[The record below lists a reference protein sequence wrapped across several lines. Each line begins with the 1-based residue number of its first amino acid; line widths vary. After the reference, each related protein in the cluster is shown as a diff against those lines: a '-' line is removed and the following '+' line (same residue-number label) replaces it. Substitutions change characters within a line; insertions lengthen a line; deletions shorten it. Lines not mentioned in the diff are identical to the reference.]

1 MTINVAPKASI
12 PRLIDTAAHRRYR
25 DRAASGFGNVN
36 FLKKAASERLADRLE
51 IVRRRFPLVLDLGAH
66 HGEMTKTA
74 LASGKV
80 DRVICADPSF
90 GMACQSAKETPSLVV
105 DYDNM
110 NFRDEA
116 FDAVISAFSLHWV
129 NDLPGLLARIRRWL
143 KPDGLL
149 LLSMAGGVSFS
160 GLRSCLAEAESQ
172 TAGGLSPR
180 VLPMAD
186 IRDLGGLLGRAGFGL
201 PVADSDTLS
210 VTWADPLNMMRELRQ
225 MGESNALLG
234 RANHMTRRDTI
245 MQATALYKDR
255 FATEDQQI
263 SAEIEL
269 ITLTAWSPS
278 PDQQKPLKPGS
289 ADINLGDFLNANQ
302 DN

>member
-1 MTINVAPKASI
+1 MTVKI
-12 PRLIDTAAHRRYR
+12 PQLIDTIAHRRYR
-25 DRAASGFGNVN
+25 DRAASGFGAVN
-36 FLKKAASERLADRLE
+36 FLKQAAADRLADRLD
-51 IVRRRFPLVLDLGAH
+51 IVRRHFPLVLDIGSH
-66 HGEMTKTA
+66 HGEMAKAA

-80 DRVICADPSF
+80 DRVFCADPSS
-90 GMACQSAKETPSLVV
+90 GMASHTAGDMPSCVV
-105 DYDNM
+105 DYDNI
-110 NFRDEA
+110 NFCDGA
-116 FDAVISAFSLHWV
+116 FDAITSAFSMHWV
-129 NDLPGLLARIRRWL
+129 NDLPGMLSRMRRWL

-149 LLSMAGGVSFS
+149 LLSMAGGVSFG

-201 PVADSDTLS
+201 PVADSDTLTIS
-210 VTWADPLNMMRELRQ
+210 WSDPFHMMRELRQ

-234 RANHMTRRDTI
+234 RATHMTRRDT
-245 MQATALYKDR
+245 MMKAATLYKDR
-255 FATEDQQI
+255 FSAKDQRVT
-263 SAEIEL
+263 AEIEL
-269 ITLTAWSPS
+269 ITLTAWAPS

-289 ADINLGDFLNANQ
+289 ADVNLADFLNANQ

>member
-1 MTINVAPKASI
+1 MASNI
-12 PRLIDTAAHRRYR
+12 PQLIDAAAHRRYR
-25 DRAASGFGNVN
+25 NRAASGFGAVN
-36 FLKKAASERLADRLE
+36 FLKQAAADRLADRLE

-66 HGEMTKTA
+66 HGEMAKAA

-80 DRVICADPSF
+80 DRVICADPSL
-90 GMACQSAKETPSLVV
+90 GMVEHITKDTPSLVI
-105 DYDNM
+105 DYDNV
-110 NFRDEA
+110 NFREGS
-116 FDAVISAFSLHWV
+116 FDAITSAFSIHWV
-129 NDLPGLLARIRRWL
+129 NDLPGMLTRMRRWL

-149 LLSMAGGVSFS
+149 LLSMAGGVSFG

-210 VTWADPLNMMRELRQ
+210 VSWADPLQMMRELRQ

-234 RANHMTRRDTI
+234 RANHITRRDTI
-245 MQATALYKDR
+245 MQAATLYQDR
-255 FATEDQQI
+255 FSTDDQRVN
-263 SAEIEL
+263 ADIEL

-289 ADINLGDFLNANQ
+289 ADIHLGDFLNSDQ
-302 DN
+302 DNSQN

>member
-1 MTINVAPKASI
+1 MAKA
-12 PRLIDTAAHRRYR
+12 
-25 DRAASGFGNVN
+25 
-36 FLKKAASERLADRLE
+36 
-51 IVRRRFPLVLDLGAH
+51 
-66 HGEMTKTA
+66 A

-80 DRVICADPSF
+80 DRVICADPSL
-90 GMACQSAKETPSLVV
+90 GMVEHITKDTPSLVI
-105 DYDNM
+105 DYDNV
-110 NFRDEA
+110 NFREGS
-116 FDAVISAFSLHWV
+116 FDAITSAFSIHWV
-129 NDLPGLLARIRRWL
+129 NDLPGMLTRMRRWL

-149 LLSMAGGVSFS
+149 LLSMAGGVSFG

-210 VTWADPLNMMRELRQ
+210 VSWADPLQMMRELRQ

-234 RANHMTRRDTI
+234 RANHITRRDTI
-245 MQATALYKDR
+245 MQAATLYQDR
-255 FATEDQQI
+255 FSTDDQRVN
-263 SAEIEL
+263 ADIEL

-289 ADINLGDFLNANQ
+289 ADIHLGDFLNTNQ
-302 DN
+302 DNGQN

>member
-1 MTINVAPKASI
+1 MVERISQ
-12 PRLIDTAAHRRYR
+12 LIDAIAHRRYR
-25 DRAASGFGNVN
+25 DRAASGFGAVN
-36 FLKKAASERLADRLE
+36 FLKQAAADRLADRLD
-51 IVRRRFPLVLDLGAH
+51 IVRRHFPLVLDIGSH
-66 HGEMTKTA
+66 HGEMAKAA

-80 DRVICADPSF
+80 DRVICADPSL
-90 GMACQSAKETPSLVV
+90 GMVSHTASDMPSCVV
-105 DYDNM
+105 DYDNI
-110 NFRDEA
+110 NFSDGA
-116 FDAVISAFSLHWV
+116 FDAITSAFSMHWV
-129 NDLPGLLARIRRWL
+129 NDLPGMLTRMRRWL

-201 PVADSDTLS
+201 PVADSDTLTIS
-210 VTWADPLNMMRELRQ
+210 WSDPFQMMRELRQ

-234 RANHMTRRDTI
+234 RANHMTRRDTL
-245 MQATALYKDR
+245 MKAATLYKDR
-255 FATEDQQI
+255 FSTEDQRVK
-263 SAEIEL
+263 AEIEL
-269 ITLTAWSPS
+269 ITLTAWAPS

-289 ADINLGDFLNANQ
+289 ADVNLADFLNANQ

>member
-1 MTINVAPKASI
+1 MVDRI
-12 PRLIDTAAHRRYR
+12 PQLIDATAHRRYR
-25 DRAASGFGNVN
+25 DRAASGFGTVN
-36 FLKKAASERLADRLE
+36 FLKQAAADRLADRLD
-51 IVRRRFPLVLDLGAH
+51 IVRRHFPLVLDIGSH
-66 HGEMTKTA
+66 HGEMAKAA

-80 DRVICADPSF
+80 DRVICADPSL
-90 GMACQSAKETPSLVV
+90 GMVSHTASNMPSCVV
-105 DYDNM
+105 DYDNI
-110 NFRDEA
+110 NFSDGA
-116 FDAVISAFSLHWV
+116 FDAITSAFSMHWV
-129 NDLPGLLARIRRWL
+129 NDLPGMLTRMRRWL

-201 PVADSDTLS
+201 PVADSDTLTIS
-210 VTWADPLNMMRELRQ
+210 WSDPFQMMRELRQ

-234 RANHMTRRDTI
+234 RANHMTRRDTL
-245 MQATALYKDR
+245 MKAATLYKDR
-255 FATEDQQI
+255 FSTEDQRVT
-263 SAEIEL
+263 AEIEL
-269 ITLTAWSPS
+269 ITLTAWAPS

-289 ADINLGDFLNANQ
+289 ADVNLADFLNANQ